1 VSPGVTPPPVSDGAW
16 LVVGLGNPGPAYA
29 RTRHNA
35 GYLVTDLLGERVA
48 GSPTAWGSHKSGRA
62 QVVEGRLGGM
72 PGQPGPR
79 VVLGR
84 ARAYMNESGGPVSTL
99 LAFYKI
105 PAERLVVVH
114 DEVDIP
120 LGELRLKF
128 GGGDNGHNGLKSLRK
143 SLGTGDYY
151 RVRFGVGRP
160 AGRRPTADHVLSDFS
175 AAERRDL
182 DTLVDRAADA
192 VECLLAEGLTRAQN
206 HYNG

>member
-1 VSPGVTPPPVSDGAW
+1 
-16 LVVGLGNPGPAYA
+16 VGLGNPGPSYA

-35 GYLVTDLLGERVA
+35 GYLVTDLLAERVA
-48 GSPTAWGSHKSGRA
+48 GSASAWRSHKSGRA

-72 PGQPGPR
+72 PGRPGPR

-84 ARAYMNESGGPVSTL
+84 ARSYMNESGGPVSTL
-99 LAFYKI
+99 LGFYKI

-128 GGGDNGHNGLKSLRK
+128 GGGDNGHNGLKSLRR
-143 SLGTGDYY
+143 SLGTGDYF

-160 AGRRPTADHVLSDFS
+160 SGSRPTADHVLSDFS
-175 AAERRDL
+175 ASERRDL
-182 DTLVDRAADA
+182 DTHVDRAADA
-192 VECLLAEGLTRAQN
+192 VECLLADGLAQAQN
-206 HYNG
+206 TYHG